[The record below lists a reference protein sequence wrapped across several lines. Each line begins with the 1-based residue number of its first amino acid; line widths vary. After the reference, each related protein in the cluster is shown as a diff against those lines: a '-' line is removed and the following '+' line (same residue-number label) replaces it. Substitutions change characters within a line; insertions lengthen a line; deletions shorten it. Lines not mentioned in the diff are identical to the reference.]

1 VAVRV
6 DPREDYRETILAGQE
21 SVLVVPARPA
31 APARRSRQGQDTTL
45 AYTILTPT
53 FAVILGM
60 VAYPFFIGIWLSLQ
74 SKMVGAPGRFVGLQN
89 YVELFRNDLFLRTV
103 YNSVVYT
110 VVAVAIKFVLGLTM
124 ALVLDQERRFNNF
137 FRTLLF
143 VPWALPVVIVSLSWR
158 WIFDDLSGF
167 LNNFLITFH
176 ITNNII
182 SWLSD
187 PNLAMGCVIAVVV
200 WAGTPFYTMTFLA
213 GLQAIPKELY
223 EAAEIDGASI
233 VQQFFYVTI
242 PRLRTIF
249 LTTVMLSTIWTATN
263 LQFVYIL
270 TKGGPAGRTEI
281 FPHLSYT
288 LALGAFRLG
297 MGAAVSL
304 VLCSSKTRA
313 EVETIQQ
320 ALGIHHPFVCESGA
334 ATFVPA
340 GYFPFDVPQARDL
353 AGYQAV
359 EFGRPHAEIAQALR
373 RTAARL
379 RVDMV
384 AFGDMSVDEVA
395 RDCHLSLLQARL
407 AKLPEY
413 GERFRVRDRRAAA
426 RGRLFDALQAS
437 HLRCTGGA
445 HFDYVGAPVENSLG
459 VALLR
464 TLYHRAFGAV
474 VTVGLAD
481 AMADDNLLQL
491 VDRRVIVGDEDPA
504 RGGVDVAAW
513 ARAIVDIVEE
523 VRGDRACTGR

>member
-1 VAVRV
+1 VAVRA
-6 DPREDYRETILAGQE
+6 DPREVYQDAILAA
-21 SVLVVPARPA
+21 PTPRAAR
-31 APARRSRQGQDTTL
+31 ARRVRLGGETTL

-53 FAVILGM
+53 FVIILGM
-60 VAYPFFIGIWLSLQ
+60 VAYPFFIGIYFSLQ
-74 SKMVGAPGRFVGLQN
+74 NKMVGAPGHFVGLQN
-89 YVELFRNDLFLRTV
+89 YVDLFRNDLFLRTL

-110 VVAVAIKFVLGLTM
+110 VVAVALKFVLGLTM

-143 VPWALPVVIVSLSWR
+143 VPWAVPVVIVSLNWR

-176 ITNNII
+176 ITHNII

-187 PNLAMGCVIAVVV
+187 PRLAMGCVIAVVV

-304 VLCSSKTRA
+304 VLFPLLVLLIIFLTRRM
-313 EVETIQQ
+313 
-320 ALGIHHPFVCESGA
+320 L
-334 ATFVPA
+334 
-340 GYFPFDVPQARDL
+340 
-353 AGYQAV
+353 
-359 EFGRPHAEIAQALR
+359 RP
-373 RTAARL
+373 
-379 RVDMV
+379 
-384 AFGDMSVDEVA
+384 SDE
-395 RDCHLSLLQARL
+395 
-407 AKLPEY
+407 
-413 GERFRVRDRRAAA
+413 
-426 RGRLFDALQAS
+426 
-437 HLRCTGGA
+437 
-445 HFDYVGAPVENSLG
+445 
-459 VALLR
+459 
-464 TLYHRAFGAV
+464 
-474 VTVGLAD
+474 
-481 AMADDNLLQL
+481 
-491 VDRRVIVGDEDPA
+491 
-504 RGGVDVAAW
+504 
-513 ARAIVDIVEE
+513 
-523 VRGDRACTGR
+523 